1 MRVLLDECLPNLD
14 ALLKKTTDEASRPA
28 QSARR
33 AGNSLWSRLS
43 IQKQFSTRKV
53 ERIGKAMQTF
63 DRARRR
69 GNFAEMQES
78 VQRAIERKAAGDGEI
93 LFARLR
99 TRIDALHEERR
110 DGPAR
115 SGHTDSLHI
124 KRFRARRWAC
134 DLCALRPKEVLP
146 E

>member
-1 MRVLLDECLPNLD
+1 MKLHGLHK
-14 ALLKKTTDEASRPA
+14 ALVEPA
-28 QSARR
+28 IVFGHDCQSKN
-33 AGNSLWSRLS
+33 NSVRG
-43 IQKQFSTRKV
+43 KV
-53 ERIGKAMQTF
+53 ERIGKAMETF

-69 GNFAEMQES
+69 GKFAEMQES

-115 SGHTDSLHI
+115 SGRTDSLHI

>member
-53 ERIGKAMQTF
+53 ERIGKAMQMF

-69 GNFAEMQES
+69 GNFAEVQES

-99 TRIDALHEERR
+99 TRIDALQGTARRTGEERTIIQATTSR
-110 DGPAR
+110 RCGLR
-115 SGHTDSLHI
+115 S
-124 KRFRARRWAC
+124 R
-134 DLCALRPKEVLP
+134 
-146 E
+146 